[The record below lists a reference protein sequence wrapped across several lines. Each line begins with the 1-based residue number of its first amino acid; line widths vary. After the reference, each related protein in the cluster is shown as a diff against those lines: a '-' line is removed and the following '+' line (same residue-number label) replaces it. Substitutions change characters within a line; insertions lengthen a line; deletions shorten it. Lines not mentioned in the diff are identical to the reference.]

1 VTPWPAAIFI
11 TYIKLAKAQKVLKV
25 EVVVAVAVTNKITKT
40 MLRKFILL
48 ALISLNLSSQAAV
61 LPEDRADIMYHR
73 YEGGGVTIDGP
84 SLLIRKDF
92 ASTVS
97 VSANYYV
104 DSVSSASIDVETSGA
119 SRYSEERTEYSLTA
133 DYLYDKAILSAGY
146 TNSEENDYQADTYY
160 FGVSQDFFGD
170 LTTITLGYSR
180 GDDTVMQNG
189 NDLFKDQLDRQ
200 NYRFGISQIATAN
213 LIVNVNYEVVTEEG
227 YLNNPYRSYR
237 YIDPTNPNNTISET
251 EIYPATRTS
260 DAVSLGAR
268 YFLPYRAAL
277 SGNYRYFSDDWDIK
291 AQTFTLGY
299 THPIGND
306 WILDF
311 TYRFYQQDNAF
322 FYSDL
327 HDFQSVDSKDFRARD
342 KELSEF
348 SNQTFGIGVSY
359 QFQLGNSEIFDK
371 SSINLQ
377 YDFIQFD
384 YDNFRD
390 IRNSSTPGDEPL
402 YSFDANVLR
411 LFFSIWY

>member
-1 VTPWPAAIFI
+1 
-11 TYIKLAKAQKVLKV
+11 
-25 EVVVAVAVTNKITKT
+25 

>member
-1 VTPWPAAIFI
+1 M
-11 TYIKLAKAQKVLKV
+11 
-25 EVVVAVAVTNKITKT
+25 AVAVTNKITKT